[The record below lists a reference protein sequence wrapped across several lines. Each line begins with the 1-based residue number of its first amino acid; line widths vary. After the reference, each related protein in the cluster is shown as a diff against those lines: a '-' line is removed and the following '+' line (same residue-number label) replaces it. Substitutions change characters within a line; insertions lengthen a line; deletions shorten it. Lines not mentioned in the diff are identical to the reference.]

1 MKFHEVLLKPLLSL
15 QVARVLGKHL
25 TSLEVYESRPHL
37 QEKGDSLGKNQLIF
51 LSIIFQTDKEYT
63 FEVEFM
69 KKDIK
74 QEAQVELIFEF
85 FFSIVDVQYI
95 SCICTTE

>member
-1 MKFHEVLLKPLLSL
+1 
-15 QVARVLGKHL
+15 
-25 TSLEVYESRPHL
+25 
-37 QEKGDSLGKNQLIF
+37 
-51 LSIIFQTDKEYT
+51 
-63 FEVEFM
+63 M

-95 SCICTTE
+95 SCICTTG